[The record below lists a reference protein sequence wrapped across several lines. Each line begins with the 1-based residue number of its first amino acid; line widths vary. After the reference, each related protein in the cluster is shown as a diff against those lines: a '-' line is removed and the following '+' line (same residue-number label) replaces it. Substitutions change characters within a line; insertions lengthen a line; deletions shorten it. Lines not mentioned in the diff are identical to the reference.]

1 MPTYSF
7 RDVKTSISGPGGW
20 VLLGLGQDDQQGVA
34 EEGISVERVEDR
46 NSQLR
51 GTSGEVINLLSASM
65 AGVVRVRLLKTA
77 PSNGVLMEMFK
88 IQRGDGSRWSKNL
101 ISIEDKTRGDKLVAA
116 EAAFMGEP
124 VIVWGKIATVQEWVF
139 LAGSIDETLAG
150 VKTNA
155 LTE

>member
-20 VLLGLGQDDQQGVA
+20 VLLGLSQDEQQGVA

-65 AGVVRVRLLKTA
+65 AGVIRVRLLKTA

>member
-1 MPTYSF
+1 M
-7 RDVKTSISGPGGW
+7 KTSISGPGGW
-20 VLLGLGQDDQQGVA
+20 VLLGLSQDEQQGVA

-65 AGVVRVRLLKTA
+65 AGVIRVRLLKTA

>member
-7 RDVKTSISGPGGW
+7 RDVKTSISGPGGS
-20 VLLGLGQDDQQGVA
+20 VILGGSTQEQNGVA

-77 PSNGVLMEMFK
+77 SSNGVLMEMFK
-88 IQRGDGSRWSKNL
+88 IQRGDGSRWSKNI
-101 ISIEDKTRGDKLVAA
+101 ISIEDKVRGDKMVAA
-116 EAAFMGEP
+116 EAAFVGEP
-124 VIVWGKIATVQEWVF
+124 VLVWGKVGTIQEWVF
-139 LAGSIDETLAG
+139 QAGSIDETLAG
-150 VKTNA
+150 AQTNN
-155 LTE
+155 LTN